1 MAAAKGR
8 DRSRGGPSSPPLAE
22 REAPS
27 QEERKSTIGRPRVLT
42 DRQVAMLLAEH
53 ERFLAWRALRKTV
66 RSQRELA
73 RELGVS
79 QGTVSRAVRSSGRY
93 KQPDP
98 ENRAAELKRRRR
110 RLAHLRAKGLL

>member
-1 MAAAKGR
+1 MAAAQGR
-8 DRSRGGPSSPPLAE
+8 DRSRGGPFSTTFGE
-22 REAPS
+22 REAPVHGAP
-27 QEERKSTIGRPRVLT
+27 KSTIGRPRVLT
-42 DRQVAMLLAEH
+42 DRQVEMLLAEH
-53 ERFLAWRALRKTV
+53 ERFLAWRALRQTV

-79 QGTVSRAVRSSGRY
+79 QGTVSRAIRSRGRY

-98 ENRAAELKRRRR
+98 ENRAVEMKRRRR